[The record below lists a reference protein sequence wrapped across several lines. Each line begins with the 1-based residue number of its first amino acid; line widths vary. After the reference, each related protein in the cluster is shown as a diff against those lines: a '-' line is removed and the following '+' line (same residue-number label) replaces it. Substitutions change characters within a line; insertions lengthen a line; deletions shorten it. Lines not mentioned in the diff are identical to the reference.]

1 MSNNNETSLIM
12 VYKCII
18 ETKQWFGRNGITWCL
33 LGQSNYPMSAKN
45 CKLMLFIRIFA
56 FHWNILKL
64 VQIMI
69 SWQSES
75 LFSFFVFVCFFSNIF
90 VVYVLHFIILSLV
103 SLSLVLVYEGDD
115 FEPNRTLML
124 WFENSFVPLL
134 FSSSCPVHRS
144 ATEYNS

>member
-12 VYKCII
+12 VHKCII
-18 ETKQWFGRNGITWCL
+18 ETKQWFGRNGTPWSL
-33 LGQSNYPMSAKN
+33 PGWSNYPVSTKN

-56 FHWNILKL
+56 FHWNILNLCKL
-64 VQIMI
+64 WLADKVK
-69 SWQSES
+69 
-75 LFSFFVFVCFFSNIF
+75 VCFLFFFFFNIF
-90 VVYVLHFIILSLV
+90 VVYVLHFIILSVV
-103 SLSLVLVYEGDD
+103 SLSLSLVYEGDD

-134 FSSSCPVHRS
+134 FSSPCPVHRS

>member
-1 MSNNNETSLIM
+1 MSYNNETSLIM
-12 VYKCII
+12 VHKCII
-18 ETKQWFGRNGITWCL
+18 ETKQWFGGNGTPWCL
-33 LGQSNYPMSAKN
+33 PGWSNYPLSTKN

-56 FHWNILKL
+56 FHWSILKL

-75 LFSFFVFVCFFSNIF
+75 SFPFSFFFFFFNIF

-103 SLSLVLVYEGDD
+103 SLSLSLVYEGDD

-124 WFENSFVPLL
+124 WFETSFVPLL
-134 FSSSCPVHRS
+134 FSSFCPIHRS